1 MYDDCGQCVALG
13 QEMKL
18 WVAWRSSCRG
28 LYECGSEERYGFAVM
43 RRDRQNGPCDCLA
56 AMRRQLEDDT
66 STEGVYMISNATAP
80 VAVLGAGSFGTAIS
94 WLLSSAGEN
103 VRLWAFMAEEAAA
116 INAEKRNQS
125 FLSHCELDNVWA
137 TNSVVEAV
145 EGCRAVIIAT
155 PSFGVMGVAEQMA
168 GIIPDDMPVLILSKG
183 LDLSGERPLV
193 DAVAECI
200 GGKGR
205 VAVLSGPNHAE
216 ELSRGALAGAVIA
229 CENIETAK
237 FFQQL
242 LARDY
247 FRLYA
252 SDDPL
257 GVSLCGAAKNVIA
270 IACGI
275 ARGAGFGDNT
285 VALLMT
291 RGLAEITRLVIAC
304 GGKHESCLGLAGVG
318 DLIVTCGSTHSR
330 NGMYGEAF
338 AREGI
343 SVADYEARRKMVVE
357 GAHAIEPMLKLAAA
371 KGVEMPITC
380 AVRGLLNGTASLAE
394 TSAMLMER
402 DLKAEMLR

>member
-1 MYDDCGQCVALG
+1 MTKCNP
-13 QEMKL
+13 
-18 WVAWRSSCRG
+18 S
-28 LYECGSEERYGFAVM
+28 
-43 RRDRQNGPCDCLA
+43 
-56 AMRRQLEDDT
+56 
-66 STEGVYMISNATAP
+66 AP

-94 WLLSSAGEN
+94 WLLSSSGER
-103 VRLWAFMAEEAAA
+103 VSLWAFMAEEAAA
-116 INAEKRNQS
+116 INEQKRNPT
-125 FLSHCELDNVWA
+125 FLSHCSLENVWA
-137 TNSVVEAV
+137 TNSVAEAV
-145 EGCRAVIIAT
+145 EGCRAIIVAT
-155 PSFGVMGVAEQMA
+155 PSFGVMGVADQMA
-168 GIIPDDMPVLILSKG
+168 GAIPDDLPVLILSKG

-193 DAVAECI
+193 DAVAARI
-200 GGKGR
+200 GNKGR

-229 CENIETAK
+229 CESMETAR

-291 RGLAEITRLVIAC
+291 RGLAEISRLVVAC

-357 GAHAIEPMLKLAAA
+357 GAHAIEPLLKLAAA

-380 AVRGLLNGTASLAE
+380 AVRDLLDGSTVLSE
-394 TSAMLMER
+394 VSAALMER
-402 DLKAEMLR
+402 DLKAEVHV